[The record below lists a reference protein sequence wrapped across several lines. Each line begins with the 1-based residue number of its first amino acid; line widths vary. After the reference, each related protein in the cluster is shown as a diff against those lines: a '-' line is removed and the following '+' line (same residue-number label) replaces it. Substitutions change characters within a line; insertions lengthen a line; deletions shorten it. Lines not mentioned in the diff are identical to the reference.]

1 MNVTVLVDFDNDSVR
16 TALEV
21 AEALGDRLW
30 GVRLDTSESLID
42 AALAGEPHPDQH
54 RGVTPMLARR
64 VRARA
69 RRRRPSARADR
80 RVGRLRRRRRSSA
93 SRPSRRPV
101 DAYGVGS
108 SLLRGGNDF
117 TADVVRVDG
126 RAVAKVGREERPND
140 RLERVVY

>member
-1 MNVTVLVDFDNDSVR
+1 
-16 TALEV
+16 
-21 AEALGDRLW
+21 
-30 GVRLDTSESLID
+30 VRLDTSESLID
-42 AALAGEPHPDQH
+42 VALAGEPHPDQH

-64 VRARA
+64 VREALDDAGHRHVRIVVSGGFDA
-69 RRRRPSARADR
+69 AKIERFEAEST
-80 RVGRLRRRRRSSA
+80 
-93 SRPSRRPV
+93 PV

-117 TADVVRVDG
+117 TADAVRVVG